1 MPARD
6 LGLIALVILAWGS
19 NFTAMKLALE
29 EVPPFLFVALRFA
42 ILLPLLALLKR
53 PAIGWGR
60 ILAIGALI
68 NMAQFAFLFA
78 AFGAGASAGL
88 TSLLIQTQAPMTIL
102 LSLLVFGE
110 RVGRLQW
117 LGLITALSGLAV
129 FAASAGG
136 TLTGAGL
143 ALILA
148 GALSWALGNLVL
160 KRVGRVNTL
169 ALFIWAS
176 LVPPLPMLGL
186 SLAVEGPAP
195 FATIAAMSGQAWAAV
210 IYVALASTV
219 LGYSIW
225 GALLAR
231 HPAAAVTPFA
241 LLIPVV
247 GIAVAAA
254 VLGERLTPR
263 DLVGGAV
270 ILAGLVLI
278 QFRPRRR
285 GRVQRSGSGP

>member
-1 MPARD
+1 MPPRD
-6 LGLIALVILAWGS
+6 LILIALVILAWGS

-42 ILLPLLALLKR
+42 ILLPLLSVLKR

-60 ILAIGALI
+60 IIAIGALI

-78 AFGAGASAGL
+78 ALRSDASAGL
-88 TSLLIQTQAPMTIL
+88 ASLLIQMQAPMTIL
-102 LSLLVFGE
+102 LSFLAFGE
-110 RVGRLQW
+110 KVRRLQAVGLVIALAG
-117 LGLITALSGLAV
+117 LGV
-129 FAASAGG
+129 FATSAGG
-136 TLTGAGL
+136 AVTGLGL

-176 LVPPLPMLGL
+176 LIPPLPMLGL
-186 SLAVEGPAP
+186 SVLYESPAP
-195 FATIAAMSGQAWAAV
+195 LAAIAAMSAQGWMAV

-231 HPAAAVTPFA
+231 HPAASVTPFA

-247 GIAVAAA
+247 GVAVAAA
-254 VLGERLTPR
+254 ILGERLTPR
-263 DLVGGAV
+263 DLIGGAV
-270 ILAGLVLI
+270 ILAGLALTQI
-278 QFRPRRR
+278 PPRRPR
-285 GRVQRSGSGP
+285 